1 MMMSRQ
7 SSCHSKTARGR
18 LPLALTFALMMSL
31 GACASR
37 VRDTTPVTPAAPP
50 AAPRLAPG
58 VLCSIDLPATGADRP
73 ARDRTFAAQTWFG
86 LLLERFQPPGEVA
99 RPVRDCTGHMIEL
112 ENDGCP
118 DDISPSH
125 AIPQPLA
132 SRDLVITNLGDARRL
147 VWVITD
153 RLTDGQAEGPIA
165 IVEIAPRAMNVRSL
179 GVLRAYPENVSL
191 RLDKLNGATVAVA
204 EGERCSDPQDPKSC
218 DRAMRILPLIGDR
231 FVAKPLVDDKGV
243 CLGSASV
250 AMRAAGTAGT
260 KGGAKYQVEAS
271 ATFSPDAIAI
281 REHLAISQARSTV
294 DPAEGEFVTRVQAE
308 RQVTFRGGNLVASGP
323 SVLARWLASQRH
335 KGSSGSG
342 RTTN

>member
-1 MMMSRQ
+1 VRPGP
-7 SSCHSKTARGR
+7 A
-18 LPLALTFALMMSL
+18 LLAGALLLSL
-31 GACASR
+31 GACAER
-37 VRDTTPVTPAAPP
+37 VREQPVATAPPPP

-58 VLCSIDLPATGADRP
+58 VLCGLELPATGADRQ

-86 LLLERFQPPGEVA
+86 LLLERYLPPGEVA
-99 RPVRDCTGHMIEL
+99 RPVRDCTGRLVEI

-118 DDISPSH
+118 DDITPSRT
-125 AIPQPLA
+125 IPQPLA
-132 SRDLVITNLGDARRL
+132 SRDLIITNLGDARRL

-153 RLTDGQAEGPIA
+153 RLSDGQAEGPVA
-165 IVEIAPRAMNVRSL
+165 IVEIAPRAMNVRAL
-179 GVLRAYPENVSL
+179 GVLHAYPENISL
-191 RLDKLNGATVAVA
+191 RLDKLNGATVLVA
-204 EGERCSDPQDPKSC
+204 EGEHCADPQDPKSC

-260 KGGAKYQVEAS
+260 KNGPKYQVEAS
-271 ATFSPDAIAI
+271 ATFGPDALAI

-323 SVLARWLASQRH
+323 SVLSRWLAQQHH
-335 KGSSGSG
+335 KDRTG
-342 RTTN
+342 RTN